1 MQNRVQLLFVIALF
15 VIAMISMP
23 AVKAGMVDIP
33 GAGSGSFD
41 VKTTSMK
48 EQKFRA
54 IVRQQYDFS
63 CGSAALST
71 LLTYHY
77 DDPITEEAAYS
88 AMWEMGDQAKIRKE
102 GFSLLDIKRFL
113 EARGYRADGY
123 NASLEKLAGVGIPAI
138 VLIRDGGYNHFVV
151 IKGIRDGKIAFGDPA
166 LGARV
171 MDLKQFE
178 RMLINRI
185 VFVVNGRNDI
195 AVFNDPKDWKV
206 REKAPIG
213 MASGPNDLANVTLL
227 RRPPGDY

>member
-1 MQNRVQLLFVIALF
+1 MEYPVRNIVRFFLMTAL
-15 VIAMISMP
+15 IAMP
-23 AVKAGMVDIP
+23 AAQAGMVDIP
-33 GAGSGSFD
+33 GAGFGSFG
-41 VKTTSMK
+41 VKTMSMK
-48 EQKFRA
+48 EQKFRT

-71 LLTYHY
+71 LLTHHY
-77 DDPITEEAAYS
+77 GDPVKEETAYS
-88 AMWEMGDQAKIRKE
+88 AMWNMGDQAKIRKE

-123 NASLEKLAGVGIPAI
+123 NASLEKLAGEGIPAI

-151 IKGIRDGKIAFGDPA
+151 IKGIRDGQVAFGDPA

-171 MDLKQFE
+171 MDLNQFE
-178 RMLINRI
+178 RMLINTI
-185 VFVVNGRNDI
+185 VFVINGRNTE
-195 AVFNDPKDWKV
+195 AVFNDPQDWKV

-213 MASGPNDLANVTLL
+213 LASGPNDLANITLL